1 MLGAARGS
9 ADFAI
14 RGLKTAHPLQ
24 ERPIRSSYSE
34 SMTQLQTPPRTRGP
48 AASRN
53 DLVVASTFVQAAR
66 DMGYLSVSSAIAEL
80 IDNAIQASAT
90 HVRISIS
97 RNDESGY
104 PKIEVEDDGVGM
116 NEDVLS
122 TCLQFGG
129 STRFGDR
136 ASLGRFGVGL
146 PAASLSQSR
155 RVEVRSWQ
163 AIGPVLVVDLDL
175 DTVSAG
181 ARPNFTAT
189 PDLVGR
195 IPATPAGTR
204 VTWTTCDRIE
214 YKRLTWLERSL
225 RRDLGRIFRKFIGDG
240 LSLMVGTEEV
250 RSIDPLMRDVVVR
263 NTSPSVPLSD
273 LVYEFAHGDQ
283 GHTSTVTVAF
293 TELPVD
299 PWSAM
304 DSKEKRALGIV
315 GGAGVSVMRAGREI
329 SNGWLFMGDKRREN
343 YDDWWR
349 CEIRFD
355 AELDDLFGITNTK
368 QGIRPSQHL
377 LELLSKDIEPIAR
390 LLNSRARQAFEA
402 AKFAAAASSSCRIAE
417 AAEEMLPALEREL
430 HVHGPLSYALRSE
443 ARSGDAMFAADLD
456 GDVLTVTVDREHAAF
471 AALYAPLQTMD
482 SDEGKRLRG
491 AIELFILSYARA
503 ALGSPASSSNLL
515 SGWST
520 VYSKMVRHL

>member
-1 MLGAARGS
+1 
-9 ADFAI
+9 
-14 RGLKTAHPLQ
+14 
-24 ERPIRSSYSE
+24 
-34 SMTQLQTPPRTRGP
+34 MTQSQTTLRTRRPSG
-48 AASRN
+48 SRN
-53 DLVVASTFVQAAR
+53 DLVVATTFVQAAR

-80 IDNAIQASAT
+80 VDNSIQASAK
-90 HVRISIS
+90 HVTISIS

-104 PKIEVEDDGVGM
+104 PQIEVEDDGVGM
-116 NEDVLS
+116 NADVLS

-163 AIGPVLVVDLDL
+163 ARGPVLVVDLDL

-181 ARPNFTAT
+181 ATPNFTAACVFDSQPPGT
-189 PDLVGR
+189 PS
-195 IPATPAGTR
+195 GTR

-225 RRDLGRIFRKFIGDG
+225 RRDLGRIFRDFIRDG
-240 LSLMVGTEEV
+240 LSLVVGTDDV
-250 RSIDPLMRDVVVR
+250 HPIDPLMRNVTAR
-263 NTSPSVPLSD
+263 NATPASPLAD

-283 GHTSTVTVAF
+283 GRTSTVTVAF

-304 DSKEKRALGIV
+304 DSKEKRTLGIV

-329 SNGWLFMGDKRREN
+329 SNGWLFMGEKRKEN

-355 AELDDLFGITNTK
+355 PELDDLFGITNTK

-377 LELLSKDIEPIAR
+377 LELLSMDIEPIAR

-402 AKFAAAASSSCRIAE
+402 AKFAAAASSSCRMAE
-417 AAEEMLPALEREL
+417 AAEDVLPALGRGPQF
-430 HVHGPLSYALRSE
+430 HGPLTYALRSE
-443 ARSGDAMFAADLD
+443 ARSGDAMFTADLE
-456 GDVLTVTVDREHAAF
+456 GDVLTVTVDRDHAAF
-471 AALYAPLQTMD
+471 AALYAPLQTME
-482 SDEGKRLRG
+482 SEEGRRLRS

-503 ALGSPASSSNLL
+503 ALDSPASPNNLL
-515 SGWST
+515 PGWST